1 MTTESQSALWT
12 LQDLLDLFDVP
23 FDGSEKISADTGL
36 AGADDRQVVEGTQV
50 LAQAIVAVAKRFP
63 DKSVRSATRGV
74 QPCGDGGRT
83 GRARHRRVPRGSV
96 DRDRR
101 RDGTAER

>member
-23 FDGSEKISADTGL
+23 FDGSEKITADTGL

-50 LAQAIVAVAKRFP
+50 LAQAIVAVAKRFAGQIGAVGRP
-63 DKSVRSATRGV
+63 RSSAVR
-74 QPCGDGGRT
+74 
-83 GRARHRRVPRGSV
+83 
-96 DRDRR
+96 
-101 RDGTAER
+101 